1 MHLDNSKRVTHI
13 LSNSPYDLNLVVDLP
28 PTGPRALKGGLLGVY
43 GDVLSRVAAKAKGEG
58 RVATVTFLSQQMP
71 QGGRDGGD
79 QSKAKGALSA
89 LQRGFLQAEQEWV
102 AWGEKHGVRV
112 VVMRVADRV
121 YAPSHSAL
129 ERVAT
134 GQKPNL

>member
-1 MHLDNSKRVTHI
+1 M
-13 LSNSPYDLNLVVDLP
+13 
-28 PTGPRALKGGLLGVY
+28 
-43 GDVLSRVAAKAKGEG
+43 
-58 RVATVTFLSQQMP
+58 
-71 QGGRDGGD
+71 
-79 QSKAKGALSA
+79 
-89 LQRGFLQAEQEWV
+89 

-134 GQKPNL
+134 GQKPNLLP

>member
-1 MHLDNSKRVTHI
+1 MPIAIAISNPNPSPNS
-13 LSNSPYDLNLVVDLP
+13 NPSPNP
-28 PTGPRALKGGLLGVY
+28 SPNPN
-43 GDVLSRVAAKAKGEG
+43 
-58 RVATVTFLSQQMP
+58 

-79 QSKAKGALSA
+79 QSKAKGSLSA

>member
-1 MHLDNSKRVTHI
+1 MTLTLTPTLTAQTVHLDNSKRVTHI

-71 QGGRDGGD
+71 QVRGR
-79 QSKAKGALSA
+79 
-89 LQRGFLQAEQEWV
+89 
-102 AWGEKHGVRV
+102 VRV
-112 VVMRVADRV
+112 
-121 YAPSHSAL
+121 S
-129 ERVAT
+129 
-134 GQKPNL
+134 